1 MLVAQAQSVPLT
13 HVKEMKLKHWTTLGL
28 SKADRDQIT
37 SIYDNQELQMFIN
50 QTQGFTISQFK
61 SNIRADTVQMLL
73 KMGITLPDGAKAT
86 VINYQ
91 AYLEGILSQHPWLRH
106 SDPAKCLLKILWFLK
121 TEMEKKPGGIDE
133 SSGDEEA

>member
-28 SKADRDQIT
+28 TKADRDQIT
-37 SIYDNQELQMFIN
+37 SIYDNEELQMFIN

-73 KMGITLPDGAKAT
+73 KMGITLPDGVKAT
-86 VINYQ
+86 VMNYQ
-91 AYLEGILSQHPWLRH
+91 GYLLTAATTAPTGLRGP
-106 SDPAKCLLKILWFLK
+106 SERVCRTCWC
-121 TEMEKKPGGIDE
+121 
-133 SSGDEEA
+133 